1 MWADDRE
8 RFLSLPVT
16 LNMAGWT
23 SDTYRLQQAGWSL
36 SADQDMRT
44 MTMQMAMK
52 HEQMGLYGMS
62 AGIPWE
68 FMRDDPQFLRNVEL
82 PVRWV
87 GRDIIVQMMG
97 SPDFNF
103 QPIDAVPQLR
113 VSQRKRLEDFV
124 HFAPALAR
132 TNQIIIPEESVEE
145 LMDRIL
151 KLQQPDRVER
161 FKRLA
166 REAQEEGRR
175 LDIQPAKA
183 KFQAQIISLAA

>member
-44 MTMQMAMK
+44 MTMQMAMR
-52 HEQMGLYGMS
+52 HEQMGLYGVS
-62 AGIPWE
+62 ARLAWE
-68 FMRDDPQFLRNVEL
+68 YLRDDPQFLRNVEL

-97 SPDFNF
+97 TPDFNF
-103 QPIDAVPQLR
+103 QPIDAIPQLR
-113 VSQRKRLEDFV
+113 SQRKRLEDFV

-132 TNQIIIPEESVEE
+132 TNQIIVPEESVEE

-166 REAQEEGRR
+166 KEAQEEGRR
-175 LDIQPAKA
+175 IDLQPTKA